1 MRLYCTLIK
10 NKETLESH
18 LPHLDGHNIPVF
30 LKKVY
35 WLSNIEGKNDLWKLS
50 VLTPSALVKGSYSAR
65 GRIRSQMGGPVS
77 SMNALIIHPQRH
89 WCVRF
94 HAGEHSSQRLRLS
107 DTCHMCSVWTCSHLW
122 AGQGVDAGLPIL
134 MSSGVGQWGCLVHGL
149 SFACVWPPQAKAIFL
164 CLFPL
169 STCCLSV
176 VHNSRWVRH
185 ICSRLVSFLKSL
197 YCQQLRVWRQFYDVF
212 NSRRFKQV
220 SKWVLYPII
229 TSYLSQQLRGE
240 MTKLCECL
248 GKHGKWPK
256 TLN

>member
-1 MRLYCTLIK
+1 
-10 NKETLESH
+10 
-18 LPHLDGHNIPVF
+18 
-30 LKKVY
+30 
-35 WLSNIEGKNDLWKLS
+35 
-50 VLTPSALVKGSYSAR
+50 
-65 GRIRSQMGGPVS
+65 MGGPVS
-77 SMNALIIHPQRH
+77 SMNAFIIHPQRH

-94 HAGEHSSQRLRLS
+94 HAGEHSSQWLRLS

-134 MSSGVGQWGCLVHGL
+134 MSSGVLTMGPPRARSAL
-149 SFACVWPPQAKAIFL
+149 CVSVATAGKSHIPLFVPPFHLLPVCRPQQQV
-164 CLFPL
+164 
-169 STCCLSV
+169 SQ
-176 VHNSRWVRH
+176 REGH
-185 ICSRLVSFLKSL
+185 ICSRLASFLKSL
-197 YCQQLRVWRQFYDVF
+197 YYQQPRVWRQFYDVF